1 VGRTGDLIMGLFLD
15 VPSLDDR
22 VLDERGIAYLKSIY
36 DLEQVLIVPTISRLH
51 VKNTGE
57 RLGRK
62 HTKVDGYVWNQAIM
76 LENAGYLYIDH
87 SGRGSA
93 VCKLTKKGRDFLGL
107 SEYSF
112 ENI

>member
-1 VGRTGDLIMGLFLD
+1 VGVLIVGLFLD
-15 VPSLDDR
+15 VPSLDER
-22 VLDERGIAYLKSIY
+22 VLDERGIAYLKSIHE
-36 DLEQVLIVPTISRLH
+36 LEQVLIVPTISRLH

-57 RLGRK
+57 RLGRRHAK
-62 HTKVDGYVWNQAIM
+62 MDGYVWNQAVM
-76 LENAGYLYIDH
+76 LENAGFLYIDH